1 MIVYSAGSG
10 GGTGAGGSCSAPR
23 LLMNLVRAVLH
34 KAADAA
40 ECEAVGSAEC
50 EAVGAAE
57 CEAVCSTDCEAAEA
71 AEHEAAGAAKCEIC
85 SIEISSAMEN
95 LVTIRLS
102 VIRIRCK
109 SNVDSDDWQRKVM
122 MRNAKYKFV

>member
-40 ECEAVGSAEC
+40 ECEAAD
-50 EAVGAAE
+50 AAE
-57 CEAVCSTDCEAAEA
+57 CEAADAAM
-71 AEHEAAGAAKCEIC
+71 KI
-85 SIEISSAMEN
+85 MY
-95 LVTIRLS
+95 
-102 VIRIRCK
+102 K